1 MALNLSRNTK
11 VYFTTNIAANTNVVA
26 STGFTNSNTWEIQ
39 VLDGYKFTQN
49 TNQQTIQ
56 PREAGATP
64 TRGQRSFNTDLAPVD
79 WNFTTY
85 IRPELASGKVTC
97 AEKFLWNAMLGN
109 TALSTS
115 TLTAVSGISRA
126 STATGLCTA
135 TGAAGFGTQFAVG
148 DTVNIVNGGY
158 SFDGAFTVLSTASTT
173 ITYTDPY
180 LLTTD
185 PVTATGAIMAGK
197 GQWFEASTAYAMVTM
212 AATNTHTL
220 QPFGIVFKVDN
231 AFYAVDN
238 CAVDKADVDFGIDAI
253 SQIAWTGKGTAVRDL
268 LITSAALITS
278 TGFAAITAPSAT
290 ANFITNKLSTL
301 QLISNIEGIGGTT
314 YTVPITGGSLSISNN
329 LTYLTPQILGKVNT
343 PIGYSV
349 GTRAVSG
356 TLTAYLKTGAGESST
371 LLKDIL
377 TAAATAVDNAYYTL
391 ISMGGS
397 TSTIKVDFDM
407 PAVMLQVPTV
417 DVQDVVSTTLNFT
430 AQSYDQA
437 GSVNTTSAYNIDN
450 ANELKVKYF
459 AV

>member
-1 MALNLSRNTK
+1 MSLNLSRNTK
-11 VYFTTNIAANTNVVA
+11 VYFTTNIAANTNVVNG
-26 STGFTNSNTWEIQ
+26 TGFTSANTWEIQ

-85 IRPELASGKVTC
+85 IRPELSGGKVTA
-97 AEKFLWNAMLGN
+97 AEKYLWNAMLGN
-109 TALSTS
+109 TVLNTS

-126 STATGLCTA
+126 STTVGLCTA
-135 TGAAGFGTQFAVG
+135 TGAAGFGSQFNPG
-148 DTVNIVNGGY
+148 DIVNVINAGY
-158 SFDGAFTVLSTASTT
+158 GFDGAFTVLSTASTNV
-173 ITYTDPY
+173 TYTNPY

-185 PVTATGAIMAGK
+185 PITATGSIMAGK
-197 GQWFEASTAYAMVTM
+197 GQWFEASTAYAHATM
-212 AATNTHTL
+212 AGTNTHTL
-220 QPFGIVFKVDN
+220 QPFGVVFRVDN

-238 CAVDKADVDFGIDAI
+238 CAVDKADIDFGIDAI
-253 SQIAWTGKGTAVRDL
+253 SQVAWTGKGTSVRDL

-278 TGFAAITAPSAT
+278 TGFAAIAAPSAT

-301 QLISNIEGIGGTT
+301 SLISNIEGMGGTT
-314 YTVPITGGSLSISNN
+314 YTVPITGGSLSIANN

-349 GTRAVSG
+349 GTRAISG

-377 TAAATAVDNAYYTL
+377 TAAATAVDNAYYTKVSL
-391 ISMGGS
+391 GGA
-397 TSTIKVDFDM
+397 TSTIKVEFDM
-407 PAVMLQVPTV
+407 PAAMLQVPTV
-417 DVQDVVSTTLNFT
+417 DVQDVISTTLNFT
-430 AQSYDQA
+430 AQSYDQI
-437 GSVNTTSAYNIDN
+437 GSINAISGYNIDN

>member
-11 VYFTTNIAANTNVVA
+11 VYFTTNIAANTNIVN
-26 STGFTNSNTWEIQ
+26 STGFTNANTVEIQ

-79 WNFTTY
+79 WNFASY
-85 IRPELASGKVTC
+85 IRPELAGGKVTA
-97 AEKFLWNAMLGN
+97 AEKYLWNAMLGN
-109 TALSTS
+109 VPLTTS

-126 STATGLCTA
+126 STTVGLCTA
-135 TGAAGFGTQFAVG
+135 TGAAGFGTQFAVN
-148 DTVNIVNGGY
+148 DVVNITNAGY
-158 SFDGAFTVLSTASTT
+158 NFDGAFRVLSTASTT
-173 ITYTDPY
+173 ITYTNPY
-180 LLTTD
+180 LLVTD
-185 PVTATGAIMAGK
+185 PITATGAIMAGK
-197 GQWFEASTAYAMVTM
+197 GQWFEASTAYALTTM
-212 AATNTHTL
+212 ANTNTHTL
-220 QPFGIVFKVDN
+220 QPFGLVFRVDN

-253 SQIAWTGKGTAVRDL
+253 SQIAWTGKGTATRDL
-268 LITSAALITS
+268 QITSAALITS

-301 QLISNIEGIGGTT
+301 SLISNIEGIGGTT
-314 YTVPITGGSLSISNN
+314 YTVPLTGGSLSIANN

-349 GTRAVSG
+349 GTRAISG
-356 TLTAYLKTGAGESST
+356 SITAYLKTGTNESST

-377 TAAATAVDNAYYTL
+377 TGASTAVDNVFYAN

-397 TSTIKVDFDM
+397 TNTIKVDFDM

-417 DVQDVVSTTLNFT
+417 DVQDVVSTTINFT
-430 AQSYDQA
+430 AQSYDQES
-437 GSVNTTSAYNIDN
+437 SVNASSTYNIDN
-450 ANELKVKYF
+450 ANELKIKYF
-459 AV
+459 AA